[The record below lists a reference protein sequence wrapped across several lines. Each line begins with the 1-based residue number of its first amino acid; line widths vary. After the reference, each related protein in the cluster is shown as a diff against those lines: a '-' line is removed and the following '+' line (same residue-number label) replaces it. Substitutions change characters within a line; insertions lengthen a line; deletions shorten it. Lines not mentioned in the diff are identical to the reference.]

1 MVKWITAP
9 ALAAKGERKGPVVA
23 RTTLAD
29 VAARAG
35 VSVSTASLAFS
46 GAGPVSAA
54 TRERVLAAAAMLGYV
69 GPDPRGRSLR
79 SGSSGI
85 VGVVLEDR
93 VLEAFRD
100 PIMIAF
106 LDGIAAEVSPG
117 GRALLLL
124 ADVGESPHVLRTAA
138 MDAVIL
144 VSCSPATATSAE
156 TVIRRG
162 VPIVV
167 LGGSVPAGLAELPSV
182 TLDDRAATA
191 TSARHLADLGHRDV
205 ALVTL
210 PLDVDRR
217 PGPLTA
223 ERIAR
228 CTTAVA
234 AERIAGAQDVF
245 AARTGEIAT
254 GSYVEEGVRAGH
266 RLLADPAGRPT
277 AIIAQSDLLAAGVI
291 KAALELGL
299 DVPGDLSVV
308 GFDGVR
314 VDHVIDHDLTTL
326 VQPAAEEGRTAG
338 RLVLDQLAGRPAAS
352 VGFTCEFH
360 TGGTTAVPR

>member
-1 MVKWITAP
+1 MA
-9 ALAAKGERKGPVVA
+9 A

-54 TRERVLAAAAMLGYV
+54 TRDRVLAAAAILGYV

-79 SGSSGI
+79 SGRSGI

-124 ADVGESPHVLRTAA
+124 ADAGESPHVLRTAPL
-138 MDAVIL
+138 DAVIL

-167 LGGSVPAGLAELPSV
+167 LGGSVPAGLAVVPSV
-182 TLDDRAATA
+182 TLDDRAATVTA
-191 TSARHLADLGHRDV
+191 ARHLAALGHRRV

-210 PLDVDRR
+210 PLDVERR

-223 ERIAR
+223 DRIDR

-234 AERIAGAQDVF
+234 AERILGVHEVF
-245 AARTGEIAT
+245 PTVTGEIAT

-266 RLLADPAGRPT
+266 LLLADPTDRPT

-291 KAALELGL
+291 KAATELGL
-299 DVPGDLSVV
+299 AVPGDLSVV

-326 VQPAAEEGRTAG
+326 VQPAAEEGRAAG
-338 RLVLDQLAGRPAAS
+338 RLVLDQLDGRPVDS

-360 TGGTTAVPR
+360 PGGTTAPPR

>member
-1 MVKWITAP
+1 MA
-9 ALAAKGERKGPVVA
+9 A

-29 VAARAG
+29 VATHAG

-46 GAGPVSAA
+46 GAGPVSSA
-54 TRERVLAAAAMLGYV
+54 TRERVLAAAALLGYV

-79 SGSSGI
+79 SGRSGI

-124 ADVGESPHVLRTAA
+124 ADVGESPHVLSTAP
-138 MDAVIL
+138 MDAVVL
-144 VSCSPATATSAE
+144 VSCSPATAASAE

-162 VPIVV
+162 MPIVV
-167 LGGSVPAGLAELPSV
+167 LGGSVPAELDDVPSV

-191 TSARHLADLGHRDV
+191 TSARHLHALGHRHIAVV
-205 ALVTL
+205 ALPT
-210 PLDVDRR
+210 DIDRR
-217 PGPLTA
+217 PGPLTD

-228 CTTAVA
+228 CTTAVTT
-234 AERIAGAQDVF
+234 ERLLGARDVF
-245 AARTGEIAT
+245 PTFAGEIAT
-254 GSYVEEGVRAGH
+254 GSYVEEGVRTGH
-266 RLLADPAGRPT
+266 LLLADPSRRPT

-291 KAALELGL
+291 KAATELGL

-326 VQPAAEEGRTAG
+326 RQPAAEEGRTAG
-338 RLVLDQLAGRPAAS
+338 RLVLDQLAGREVES

-360 TGGTTAVPR
+360 LGGTTGPPR